1 LTEPSPAGG
10 ESLAAAPS
18 DVPAS
23 RTEPAASAAASPA
36 PASPAPGWAAGLEP
50 ELRGLAEAKG
60 WASPAEAMRSYQ
72 ALERMLGADKL
83 ALPGKEAGPE
93 AWEAVWRKLGRPAKP
108 EGYQLAKPAGATEYD
123 EAVAQWARGAFHKAG
138 LPQRMAAELHDG
150 FFKQRAEA
158 RAAAAA
164 AERRAE
170 AELDAALTR
179 DWGPTRDAK
188 IAMARR
194 AAQSFVEEPEAVP
207 RLEQALGTA
216 AVLKMFAKI
225 GEAMGEDR
233 LLGSGGPGGRLA
245 PADAEAEI
253 RRIRN
258 EAVRDPR
265 HPLVDKTHPDHARL
279 VREMEGLYQAAYP
292 G

>member
-1 LTEPSPAGG
+1 MTEPLPDG

-18 DVPAS
+18 RAPA
-23 RTEPAASAAASPA
+23 TPTDAAADAPAATSPA
-36 PASPAPGWAAGLEP
+36 GWTQSLEP
-50 ELRGLAEAKG
+50 ELGALAEAKG
-60 WASPAEAMRSYQ
+60 WASPAEAVRSYQ

-83 ALPGKEAGPE
+83 AVPGKEAGPE
-93 AWEAVWRKLGRPAKP
+93 AWAAVWRKLGRPATP
-108 EGYQLAKPAGATEYD
+108 EGYALAKPAGAAEYD
-123 EAVAQWARGAFHKAG
+123 EAMAQWARGAFHKAG
-138 LPQRMAAELHDG
+138 LPQRMAAELHES
-150 FFKQRAEA
+150 FLKQRAEA
-158 RAAAAA
+158 RATADA
-164 AERRAE
+164 AERRME
-170 AELDAALTR
+170 AELDATLTR
-179 DWGPTRDAK
+179 DWGPARDAK

-194 AAQSFVEEPEAVP
+194 AAQTFVEAPAAVD

-216 AVLKMFAKI
+216 GVLKLFARI

-233 LLGSGGPGGRLA
+233 LIGSGGPGGRLT

-265 HPLVDKTHPDHARL
+265 HPLTDKTHPDHARL

-292 G
+292 S